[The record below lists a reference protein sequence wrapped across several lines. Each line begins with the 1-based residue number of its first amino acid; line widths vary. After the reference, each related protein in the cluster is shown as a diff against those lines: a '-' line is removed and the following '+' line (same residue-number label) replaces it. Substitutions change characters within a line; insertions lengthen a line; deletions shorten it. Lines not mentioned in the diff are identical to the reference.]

1 MSDERPRMSSVLG
14 VTGIVLGNVQGHGDF
29 EVRGRV
35 QGDIVLDGR
44 VLVAAGGLVLGTI
57 EALHIAV
64 SGTVR
69 GDLIAEDG
77 VEISGSGQV
86 EGNVTSPRVAIEA
99 GAKVRGHLRT
109 GEESPVAVRG
119 NRDVAGL
126 GEAKFAEEEPTG
138 EEAEAPYDPI
148 VMLPP
153 EFAPGALPTGALPTG
168 PLAAG
173 ALPAG
178 ALAAVALAAGEQAD
192 SAEARG
198 TAGKRRRRRRRGGE
212 RPGNGEAPREE
223 TREREELRE
232 RRPALRADGPSSTRK
247 KDEPRNEIIP
257 PQRPT
262 RPSGPLPPKETS
274 REPARGPVGETAG
287 EPAPKARAEGAR
299 RSKPLPTFVK
309 GARGHL
315 RS

>member
-1 MSDERPRMSSVLG
+1 MSSVLG
-14 VTGIVLGNVQGHGDF
+14 VTALVLGNVQGQGDF

-57 EALHIAV
+57 EALQITV

-86 EGNVTSPRVAIEA
+86 EGNVSSPRVAIEA

-119 NRDVAGL
+119 TRDLAAL
-126 GEAKFAEEEPTG
+126 GQRLLEVEQPAVESPP
-138 EEAEAPYDPI
+138 PYDPVVI
-148 VMLPP
+148 LPP
-153 EFAPGALPTGALPTG
+153 DFAPTALASAG
-168 PLAAG
+168 LASAG
-173 ALPAG
+173 LASAGLPAG
-178 ALAAVALAAGEQAD
+178 TLASGASSGQAD
-192 SAEARG
+192 LADARG
-198 TAGKRRRRRRRGGE
+198 TDRKRRRRRRRGGD
-212 RPGNGEAPREE
+212 RANGGETASSEGPSEDAVAEPRERGE
-223 TREREELRE
+223 K
-232 RRPALRADGPSSTRK
+232 RAAIDGGSSRSPSRK
-247 KDEPRNEIIP
+247 EASRNEIIP

-262 RPSGPLPPKETS
+262 RPSGPLS
-274 REPARGPVGETAG
+274 AEPTAKVRPDGDAAPERG
-287 EPAPKARAEGAR
+287 R

>member
-1 MSDERPRMSSVLG
+1 MPEERARMSSVLG
-14 VTGIVLGNVQGHGDF
+14 ATGLVLGNVQGQGDF

-44 VLVAAGGLVLGTI
+44 VLVAIGGLVLGTI
-57 EALHIAV
+57 EAVSITV

-109 GEESPVAVRG
+109 GEEAPAAVRG
-119 NRDVAGL
+119 AERPVPDVPAAIAPDVDETPEDGDD
-126 GEAKFAEEEPTG
+126 
-138 EEAEAPYDPI
+138 EAELDVTPAP
-148 VMLPP
+148 
-153 EFAPGALPTGALPTG
+153 
-168 PLAAG
+168 PLATRE
-173 ALPAG
+173 
-178 ALAAVALAAGEQAD
+178 AADLKGP
-192 SAEARG
+192 G
-198 TAGKRRRRRRRGGE
+198 GKRRRRRRRGAERERTGEGE
-212 RPGNGEAPREE
+212 RQREAGSAPREAGGAPRE
-223 TREREELRE
+223 PGGTRRVP
-232 RRPALRADGPSSTRK
+232 PA
-247 KDEPRNEIIP
+247 
-257 PQRPT
+257 RPT
-262 RPSGPLPPKETS
+262 RPSGPLALEASAQTDASAKAEAAPREAAPREAAPRETKKLPPGDG
-274 REPARGPVGETAG
+274 GPDK
-287 EPAPKARAEGAR
+287 PR